1 MLIRFRFAHV
11 AGATLMLLR
20 AAALLAALCG
30 AAHAHAEFRDSTP
43 GADTVLTALP
53 DTVTLTFSEPVGPI
67 ALDWRL
73 PDGTGHPATA
83 EVQGP
88 TLRLTAPPDGGQ
100 GSYVLRWRVASADG
114 HPVAGALVFSVGHVS
129 GSAAAA
135 PDLAPDLAT
144 APLAVAMRAAFV
156 AALVLSVGG
165 AVFSTLITASGPQTL
180 RLARLCAYVVPPLAL
195 LWIGAE
201 GLDHLGLSPRHA
213 LSPEVWGTGFRAP
226 QARSALLAALS
237 VPFALVAL
245 RAGQRWTAFVAW
257 TLAAASFALS
267 GHALSAPGRIAP
279 GLTMVHAGALIFW
292 IGGLPALLAALRGR
306 TAPVAAHI
314 LRRFSALALPLVI
327 LLIGSGLGLIVIR
340 NPGWGTLE
348 TPWGRLLTLK
358 LGLVAAMLVLA
369 LWHRLALTPAL
380 ARGRA
385 PRLWPTLWAE
395 IGLGLAVLL
404 LAMGFRLA
412 PPTHAVAA
420 MPAAHIHLH
429 GTKAMADI
437 AVTGGAPG
445 KVGYT
450 ITLADGDMAPLAPLE
465 VHLALTDEAT
475 GIGPLKAEATRQPD
489 GTWTAGLLL
498 PTAGPW
504 QMKLIVVITDFE
516 VETLRGTP

>member
-1 MLIRFRFAHV
+1 MLIRFRFADV

-30 AAHAHAEFRDSTP
+30 AAHAHAGFHTSTP
-43 GADTVLTALP
+43 GADAVLTALP
-53 DTVTLTFSEPVGPI
+53 DSVTLTFSEPVGPI
-67 ALDWRL
+67 ALDWIL
-73 PDGTGHPATA
+73 PDGTEHSATA

-88 TLRLTAPPDGGQ
+88 TLRLSPPPDGGQ

-129 GSAAAA
+129 GSAAATS
-135 PDLAPDLAT
+135 DLAT

-156 AALVLSVGG
+156 AALVLAVGG
-165 AVFSTLITASGPQTL
+165 AVFSTLITASGPHTL
-180 RLARLCAYVVPPLAL
+180 RLTRLCAYGVAPLAL

-213 LSPEVWGTGFRAP
+213 LSPEVWGAGFRAP

-237 VPFALVAL
+237 VPFALLAL

-257 TLAAASFALS
+257 TLAALSFAVS
-267 GHALSAPGRIAP
+267 GHALSATGRIAP
-279 GLTMVHAGALIFW
+279 GLTMVHAGTLIFW
-292 IGGLPALLAALRGR
+292 IGGLPALLAALQGR

-340 NPGWGTLE
+340 DPGWATLE
-348 TPWGRLLTLK
+348 TPWGRLLSLK
-358 LGLVAAMLVLA
+358 LGLVAGMLVLA

-380 ARGRA
+380 AGGRA
-385 PRLWPTLWAE
+385 PRVWPTLWAE

-412 PPTHAVAA
+412 PPTHAVAPL
-420 MPAAHIHLH
+420 PAAHIHLH

-465 VHLALTDEAT
+465 VHLALTDDAT

-504 QMKLIVVITDFE
+504 QMKLTVVITDFE